1 MTSFS
6 AIDLEKLPAPN
17 IVEALDFETI
27 LESMLNDLRERA
39 PELTVNVESDPVYKI
54 LEVAAYREVLLRSRV
69 NDACRAVMLAYATD
83 DDLENLAVF
92 FDVERQLVHP
102 GDPTTI
108 PPTLPVFELDSRLRT
123 RTQLSLEGHSTAG
136 PIGSYT
142 FHALA
147 ADPRVKDVDI
157 ASPTPGE
164 VVVTVLST
172 ENIGVPTSEVLMLV
186 ESQLNSEDVRPLTDH
201 VTMQAATIVRYNVV
215 AELILFSGPDS
226 TVVSDAANKALNTYI
241 EAQHQLGR
249 DITLS
254 GIYSALHQPGV
265 QRVNLVEPTSDIVVQ
280 SHQAPWPDSIEITFG
295 GRDN

>member
-17 IVEALDFETI
+17 IIENLDFETI
-27 LESMLNDLRERA
+27 LESMLNDLRTRS
-39 PELTVNVESDPVYKI
+39 PELNINVESDPVYKI
-54 LEVAAYREVLLRSRV
+54 LEVAAYREVLLRSRI
-69 NDACRAVMLAYATD
+69 NDASRAVMLAYAID
-83 DDLENLAVF
+83 DDLENLAAF
-92 FDVERQLVHP
+92 FDVERQLVSP

-108 PPTLPVFELDSRLRT
+108 PPTLPVFESDSRLRT

-136 PIGSYT
+136 PIGSYR

-157 ASPTPGE
+157 ASPSPGE
-164 VVVTVLST
+164 VVVTILST
-172 ENIGVPTSEVLMLV
+172 ENMGVPNTELLALV
-186 ESQLNSEDVRPLTDH
+186 DSLLNDEDVRPLTDH
-201 VTMQAATIVRYNVV
+201 VTVQAASIVSYNVI

-226 TVVSDAANKALNTYI
+226 SVVQKAANDALNNYVN
-241 EAQHQLGR
+241 AQHQLGR

-254 GIYSALHQPGV
+254 GIYAALHQPGV
-265 QRVNLVEPTSDIVVQ
+265 QRVNLTEPISDLVIQ
-280 SHQAPWPDSIEITFG
+280 PHQAAWPTNINITFG

>member
-6 AIDLEKLPAPN
+6 AIDLEKLPSPN
-17 IVEALDFETI
+17 IVETLDFETI
-27 LESMLNDLRERA
+27 LEDMLNDLRERA
-39 PELTVNVESDPVYKI
+39 PELTVNIESDPVYKI
-54 LEVAAYREVLLRSRV
+54 MEVAAYREVILRSRV
-69 NDACRAVMLAYATD
+69 NDASRAVMLAYATGNN
-83 DDLENLAVF
+83 LENLAAF
-92 FDVERQLVHP
+92 FDVERQLVSP
-102 GDPTTI
+102 GDTTTI
-108 PPTLPVFELDSRLRT
+108 PPTLPVFESDSRLRT

-186 ESQLNSEDVRPLTDH
+186 ESQLNSEDIRPLTDH
-201 VTMQAATIVRYNVV
+201 VTVQAAAIMRYNVI
-215 AELILFSGPDS
+215 AELTLFSGPDS
-226 TVVSDAANKALNTYI
+226 TVVSEAANKALDNYI

-265 QRVNLVEPTSDIVVQ
+265 QRVNLAEPTSDIVIQ
-280 SHQAPWPDSIEITFG
+280 PYQAPFPNNIEINFG